1 MDTFPNTSGVLR
13 LFAGHLH
20 RPQGRNLSQ
29 TSHDPCLFP
38 HTHACTRAH
47 TQATLVYLD
56 VRERERAK
64 ESARE
69 RERERER
76 ERGRVGD
83 IAWWGMM
90 LAVDAGN
97 GIGTDMM
104 AGMYIYNIHIY
115 IYIYILCI
123 YV

>member
-1 MDTFPNTSGVLR
+1 MDTFPITSGVLR

-76 ERGRVGD
+76 VGD

-104 AGMYIYNIHIY
+104 AGMYMRRVHNMISA
-115 IYIYILCI
+115 
-123 YV
+123 